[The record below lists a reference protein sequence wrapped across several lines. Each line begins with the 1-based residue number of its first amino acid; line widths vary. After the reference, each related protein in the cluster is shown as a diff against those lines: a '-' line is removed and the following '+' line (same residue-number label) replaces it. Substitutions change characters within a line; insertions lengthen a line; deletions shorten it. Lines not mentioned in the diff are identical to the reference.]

1 MPQLTGCCKAP
12 GLGRGV
18 PRALTC
24 RCGTVPT
31 IDGPGTWADEGF
43 DDLDEKWLRSK
54 PGIKWGLAAPDV
66 LPCWV
71 ADMDYPAPRPVRDA
85 LSQLAESG
93 DLGYP
98 RNDRAALL
106 EEKWAARMA
115 QRYAWS
121 PAPGRLRVF
130 FDLIQIVQIVTHLA
144 TSPGDGVLLF
154 APAYPPFP
162 HTVESMGRR
171 LLAAP
176 VVDDGTGWSFDM
188 ETAADLAAQAKVL
201 LLVNPHNPTGR
212 RLARTELLALGDIG
226 LRHNLI
232 VISDEI
238 HADLGLAGRAVHVP
252 FASLSE
258 ELARRTLTLYSAS
271 KSYNLGGMGCAVAH
285 IGHAGMRASTRR
297 LALSPARGGRS
308 RRRDRHS
315 GVLVAQ
321 RATPGWSAAWPG
333 CRTTAGSS
341 GDWLAGEGAASGVH
355 GYPPEATYLSW
366 LDFRPAGL
374 GDDPAAW
381 LLEEAR
387 VMLSSGLSFG
397 PGGPGFARLNFAT
410 SPGLLR
416 EILGRIS
423 AALAGRA
430 LASRALASRALDR
443 RAGPGVAG
451 VAGVDA

>member
-1 MPQLTGCCKAP
+1 
-12 GLGRGV
+12 
-18 PRALTC
+18 
-24 RCGTVPT
+24 
-31 IDGPGTWADEGF
+31 
-43 DDLDEKWLRSK
+43 
-54 PGIKWGLAAPDV
+54 
-66 LPCWV
+66 
-71 ADMDYPAPRPVRDA
+71 MDYPAPRPVRQA
-85 LSQLAESG
+85 LSRLASSG

-98 RNDRAALL
+98 RADRAALL

-115 QRYAWS
+115 QRYSWS
-121 PAPGRLRVF
+121 PAPGHVRVF
-130 FDLIQIVQIVTHLA
+130 FDLIQIVQVVTHLA

-154 APAYPPFP
+154 TPAYPPFP
-162 HTVESMGRR
+162 HTIESMGRR

-188 ETAADLAAQAKVL
+188 GTAADLAAQAKIL

-212 RLARTELLALGDIG
+212 RLARSELLALGDLV

-238 HADLGLAGRAVHVP
+238 HADLGVAGPAAHVP
-252 FASLSE
+252 FASLSD
-258 ELARRTLTLYSAS
+258 ELAQRTLTLYSAS
-271 KSYNLGGMGCAVAH
+271 KSYNLGGMGCAIAHVGHTGLERQLADLPSHLLGGAGVAAVAATLAAWSVE
-285 IGHAGMRASTRR
+285 GDAWLERCVAR
-297 LALSPARGGRS
+297 LADN
-308 RRRDRHS
+308 RRI
-315 GVLVAQ
+315 L
-321 RATPGWSAAWPG
+321 
-333 CRTTAGSS
+333 

-374 GDDPAAW
+374 GADPAAW
-381 LLEEAR
+381 LLERAR

-423 AALAGRA
+423 AALGGRSQA
-430 LASRALASRALDR
+430 
-443 RAGPGVAG
+443 
-451 VAGVDA
+451 AGVDGAGVDGAGA

>member
-1 MPQLTGCCKAP
+1 M
-12 GLGRGV
+12 
-18 PRALTC
+18 ALSA
-24 RCGTVPT
+24 

-121 PAPGRLRVF
+121 PAPGHLRVF

-171 LLAAP
+171 RLAAP

-212 RLARTELLALGDIG
+212 RLARTELLALGDIV

-238 HADLGLAGRAVHVP
+238 HADLGLAGPGDHVP

-258 ELARRTLTLYSAS
+258 ELAQRTLTLYSAS
-271 KSYNLGGMGCAVAH
+271 KSHNLGGMGCAVAH
-285 IGHAGMRASTRR
+285 VGHTGIERQLADLPSHLLGGAGVAAVAATLAS
-297 LALSPARGGRS
+297 
-308 RRRDRHS
+308 
-315 GVLVAQ
+315 
-321 RATPGWSAAWPG
+321 WSAEGDAWLER
-333 CRTTAGSS
+333 CVARLQDNRRIL

-416 EILGRIS
+416 EILSRIS